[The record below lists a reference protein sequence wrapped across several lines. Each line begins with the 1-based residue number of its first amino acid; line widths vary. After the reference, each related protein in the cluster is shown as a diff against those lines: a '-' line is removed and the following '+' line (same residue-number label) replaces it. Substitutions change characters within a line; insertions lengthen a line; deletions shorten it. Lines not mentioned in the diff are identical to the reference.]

1 MGKFWVGSKFK
12 RSLDPTIRKETG
24 KKKFWC
30 HLARIVAVKGKER
43 NEKKLKKLKSK
54 DKDKQWS
61 HTMGKKSQGE
71 NAKKYGDS
79 KNCWEGI

>member
-1 MGKFWVGSKFK
+1 MVLYELRERETGKGNRIKRKKKLKICWGKFWVGSKFK

-54 DKDKQWS
+54 DKDKQ
-61 HTMGKKSQGE
+61 
-71 NAKKYGDS
+71 
-79 KNCWEGI
+79 

>member
-1 MGKFWVGSKFK
+1 M
-12 RSLDPTIRKETG
+12 
-24 KKKFWC
+24 KKK
-30 HLARIVAVKGKER
+30 KKKKKQKEK
-43 NEKKLKKLKSK
+43 N
-54 DKDKQWS
+54 KQWS